1 MLLCLCMVAALLPT
15 TVFADGDVN
24 YNTQFDA
31 AAGGEIYTNSSTAS
45 VTNGS
50 MEATTFELTQ
60 KTKITAI
67 FTYHWNVDDFGID
80 LSEQT
85 IKLKTRLQILR
96 FIRETLSQGPAPGV
110 ITSTGLYSP
119 M

>member
-24 YNTQFDA
+24 YNAQFDA
-31 AAGGEIYTNSSTAS
+31 AADGEIYTNSSTAS
-45 VTNGS
+45 VTNGPT
-50 MEATTFELTQ
+50 EATTFELTQ

-85 IKLKTRLQILR
+85 IR
-96 FIRETLSQGPAPGV
+96 FEKENS
-110 ITSTGLYSP
+110 
-119 M
+119 